1 VLAAWRHSSQ
11 RLDEVKRYALFNSIV
26 LLEDHE
32 MTDPLVLALER
43 LVAREGGRINV
54 ADEIGVNEQSLY
66 QILKRIP
73 HSTTG
78 KPKGIGP
85 KIRAKLNARYP
96 DWMELGRPTPYS
108 SVGKPDEAQTALR
121 VSENID
127 LIPFVSS
134 SKTSARA
141 PVVAWARLGDVV
153 FKEEIEMGGERL
165 AYTPMGET
173 SDRVILA
180 PVVDDALAPRL
191 TVGDLVAIDLDNKQ
205 PERGQVTLFR
215 STSDGAFFLRRYQ
228 PLAHPH
234 FEALD
239 AKHGALD
246 SQRHGLEVVGVRCG
260 VRLADI

>member
-1 VLAAWRHSSQ
+1 
-11 RLDEVKRYALFNSIV
+11 
-26 LLEDHE
+26 

-43 LVAREGGRINV
+43 LVAREGGRIKV

-78 KPKGIGP
+78 KPKGVGP
-85 KIRAKLNARYP
+85 KIREKLTARYP
-96 DWMELGRPTPYS
+96 DWMELGRATPYS
-108 SVGKPDEAQTALR
+108 VGARSDDFRSALHA
-121 VSENID
+121 SENIA

-134 SKTSARA
+134 SRTSARA
-141 PVVAWARLGDVV
+141 PVVAWARLGEVV
-153 FKEEIEMGGERL
+153 FEEEIETGGECL
-165 AYTPMGET
+165 EYTPMGET

-191 TVGDLVAIDLDNKQ
+191 IIGDLVAIDLDNKS

-234 FEALD
+234 FEAVD

-246 SQRHGLEVVGVRCG
+246 SQRHGLEIIGVRCG